1 MIKYDILNIINHKG
15 GINMADLINIRLTKD
30 SPEVKDMDEF
40 AKAMGISRNEMILKA
55 IKLMIGLDKVFYRK
69 MESYSKKVKV
79 LMHTAMQNMIIKR
92 WAEDSAKEA
101 VWNKKQILLEFSTT
115 GDEIISPKE
124 LYEMIYQMTFD
135 NEAKDKIKL
144 LKEELETKGT
154 LKDEDMEF
162 YKKYKHKYSTIK
174 RDSTKDE
181 DEFTWW
187 GDISDEELSKK

>member
-1 MIKYDILNIINHKG
+1 
-15 GINMADLINIRLTKD
+15 MADLINIRLTKD

-79 LMHTAMQNMIIKR
+79 PMHTAMQNMIIKR
-92 WAEDSAKEA
+92 WAEDSVKEA

-124 LYEMIYQMTFD
+124 LYEMIYQITFD
-135 NEAKDKIKL
+135 NEAQNKTKL

-162 YKKYKHKYSTIK
+162 YEKYKHKYSIVT

-181 DEFTWW
+181 DYGLTWW
-187 GDISDEELSKK
+187 EDISDEGIKSNNKT